1 MKEHGPLAS
10 IDALRLFGCWRL
22 AARIYELRK
31 RGYVIKT
38 ETVSTK
44 DKTFAKYHLIQ
55 EPDVGRIV

>member
-31 RGYVIKT
+31 RGYVIRT
-38 ETVSTK
+38 ETVVTK
-44 DKTFAKYHLIQ
+44 DKVFAKYHLLK
-55 EPDVGRIV
+55 EPDNAAS